1 MKCISCQNEIQD
13 GLLTCPVC
21 GTIQNLNNGVAVQPA
36 QTVQPVQ
43 PVQPVQQVAV
53 PPQPGVP
60 VPPVQPQMPQ
70 APAQPQVQA
79 QPVGPAP
86 QALGTV
92 SQRDAI
98 VQGIQ
103 SGNLINGMYT
113 ADEVVNS
120 KEHQNFVQEEKK
132 GKKKKIIISCV
143 ILTVLIGL
151 IIGGF
156 VFYRQQFET
165 ADKRIEVFFDVVNK
179 EISSEIKNDTFVKNN
194 GDYKVD
200 LTVVENDKQY
210 GTTIDGKFSYNL
222 GQLIDLT
229 ANVTKLKYGDDLI
242 DKDPMNFE
250 LYLNDSKAY
259 FNFQNLYEKYIYV
272 DFDSLTEIKHNI
284 SQNDIVYTVLFKQLV
299 KDMGKAV
306 VQSQSTQKIEKS
318 SINGK
323 NANVVKLQLN
333 SDNRKNVIKRYFEIL
348 EEDQAFLEQYRKL
361 TGKDDKAIRDDL
373 ELKLKEMAFDSE
385 LTVNVE
391 LHTGIFKSEFIGLK
405 VALVKGDTTEVYTIK
420 PITGGYSIKSTKNK
434 NQMLDLKYT
443 KTKGMTSTT
452 RTTTHNISGSIYDGK
467 VARNINGTLEINENV
482 VVDVQEV
489 KVKDSIKLT
498 NMTEEDYNTILTNLD
513 KYSKLKSL
521 IAPTIDQ
528 YRQSLVPKDNCSPGM
543 NCVSLDDTTVEE
555 STNTTEIPTD
565 EPISVGE

>member
-21 GTIQNLNNGVAVQPA
+21 GAIQNINNGVA
-36 QTVQPVQ
+36 VQPVQ
-43 PVQPVQQVAV
+43 PVQPVAV

-60 VPPVQPQMPQ
+60 VPPVQPVAQVAVPQ
-70 APAQPQVQA
+70 QPVQPTAQS
-79 QPVGPAP
+79 VGPAP

-103 SGNLINGMYT
+103 SGNLVNGMYT
-113 ADEVVNS
+113 ADEIVNS

-143 ILTVLIGL
+143 ILVILIGL
-151 IIGGF
+151 AVGGF
-156 VFYRQQFET
+156 IFYKQQYET
-165 ADKRIEVFFDVVNK
+165 ADKRITAFFDVVNK

-194 GDYKVD
+194 GDYKID
-200 LTVVENDKQY
+200 LSIVENDKQY
-210 GTTIDGKFSYNL
+210 ETNIDGKFSYNL

-229 ANVTKLKYGDDLI
+229 ANINKLKYGEDLI
-242 DKDPMNFE
+242 DKDPLNIE

-259 FNFQNLYEKYIYV
+259 LNFQNLYEKYIYV
-272 DFDSLTEIKHNI
+272 DFDSLNEYKNNI
-284 SQNDIVYTVLFKQLV
+284 SQNDIAYTVIFKELI
-299 KDMGKAV
+299 KDMGKSV

-318 SINGK
+318 SISGK
-323 NANVVKLQLN
+323 NANIVKMQLN
-333 SDNRKNVIKRYFEIL
+333 SENRKNIIKRYFEIL
-348 EEDQAFLEQYRKL
+348 EEDPVFLEQYKKL
-361 TGKDDKAIRDDL
+361 TGKDDKAIRDDFD
-373 ELKLKEMAFDSE
+373 LKLKSIEFDPS
-385 LTVNVE
+385 LTVNIE

-405 VALVKGDTTEVYTIK
+405 VALTKGDTTEVYTIK

-434 NQMLDLKYT
+434 DQVLDLKYT

-452 RTTTHNISGSIYDGK
+452 RTTTHNLSGSIYDGK
-467 VARNINGTLEINENV
+467 VARNINGTIEINENV

-498 NMTEEDYNTILTNLD
+498 NMTEEDFNTIYTNLD

-521 IAPTIDQ
+521 VVPTIEQ
-528 YRQSLVPKDNCSPGM
+528 YQQLTPQDNCSPDM
-543 NCVSLDDTTVEE
+543 NCISSDDVTVVEE
-555 STNTTEIPTD
+555 PTTTNIPED